1 MSRLAVFSFASPGA
15 LDDEEAGMGNEVRTV
30 MLALVLQAALMVLVV
45 GGAAV
50 TTLYRERRLRTRPP
64 LES

>member
-1 MSRLAVFSFASPGA
+1 MAS
-15 LDDEEAGMGNEVRTV
+15 EVRTV

-50 TTLYRERRLRTRPP
+50 TTLYRERRMRMRSRVS
-64 LES
+64 ES